1 MIGRVNVFPPLVM
14 PRIRTSSARG
24 QATGLLAG
32 LLLTLS
38 LPTAVAA
45 AVGDLDPSFG
55 GTGKVTTDFGGA
67 DVASAV
73 AVQADGKIVAAGQTN
88 AGSNSTFALA
98 RYHADGSLDAGFG
111 AGGVVTTDLGAT
123 DQAFAVVVQP
133 DGKILAAGRRGS
145 DVGLARYNPDGN
157 LDPGFGTAG
166 KVTTNFGG
174 TELALAVALQPDG
187 KIVVA
192 GRSNAS
198 GNFDFL
204 VARFTPSGSLD
215 SSFGTGGRATTDFSG
230 GSVDRAFGLA
240 LQADGKIV
248 VAGDSDANFAVARYN
263 PDGSL
268 DATFGAGGKLITTFG
283 GADQASSLGIQP
295 DGKIVVAGHTD
306 TGTSTDLAVARY
318 NPDGSLDATFGTGGK
333 VTTNFTGSSDDVA
346 SAVAIQFDG
355 KIIVAGD
362 SQDNFAV
369 ARYNPDGSLDATF
382 GTDGKVTTDLGGED
396 LVHAMALQADGQ
408 IVVAG
413 ESSGNFALARYQ
425 AFAPLLVRLDP
436 NKTAFLAGDS
446 FQVAVAVENPGP
458 PRLADVY
465 FAILPP
471 ASVGPALGCPAG
483 DAIVFLTDA
492 FAPVLTCLSAPEPT
506 IVPFGQN
513 VTIPGALPLTV
524 TPNFFSFVWP
534 PGAPPGAYVFFI
546 VLARPGTLDVIAS
559 ALAEVSFSP

>member
-24 QATGLLAG
+24 QAAGLLAG
-32 LLLTLS
+32 LLLTLG

-45 AVGDLDPSFG
+45 APGDLDPSFG
-55 GTGKVTTDFGGA
+55 GTGKVTTDFGGT

-145 DVGLARYNPDGN
+145 DVGLARYNPDGSA
-157 LDPGFGTAG
+157 DSTFGTGGRA
-166 KVTTNFGG
+166 TANFGG
-174 TELALAVALQPDG
+174 TELALAAAIQPDG

-192 GRSNAS
+192 GRSNAG

-204 VARFTPSGSLD
+204 VARFNPDGSLD
-215 SSFGTGGRATTDFSG
+215 PSFGAGGRVTTDFSG
-230 GSVDRAFGLA
+230 GSVDRAFALA
-240 LQADGKIV
+240 LGPDGKIV

-268 DATFGAGGKLITTFG
+268 DAAFGAGGKVITTFG
-283 GADQASSLGIQP
+283 GADQASSLGIQA

-306 TGTSTDLAVARY
+306 NGTSTDFAVARY
-318 NPDGSLDATFGTGGK
+318 NPDGSLDAAFGSGGR

-346 SAVAIQFDG
+346 SAAAIQFDG
-355 KIIVAGD
+355 KIVVAGNAEE
-362 SQDNFAV
+362 NFAV
-369 ARYNPDGSLDATF
+369 ARYNPDGSLDVTF
-382 GTDGKVTTDLGGED
+382 GTEGKVTSDLGGED
-396 LVHAMALQADGQ
+396 VAHAMALQADGQ
-408 IVVAG
+408 IVVVG
-413 ESSGNFALARYQ
+413 ESSDNFALARYQ
-425 AFAPLLVRLDP
+425 GFAPLLLRLDP
-436 NKTAFLAGDS
+436 NRTTSATGDS
-446 FQVAVAVENPGP
+446 FRLDVVTENPGP
-458 PRLADVY
+458 SRLVDVY
-465 FAILPP
+465 FGIIPP
-471 ASVGPALGCPAG
+471 ASAGPALGCPAA
-483 DAIVFLTDA
+483 DAIVFLVDA
-492 FAPVLTCLSAPEPT
+492 FAPVLTCLSGPEPD

-513 VTIPGALPLTV
+513 VTIPAALPLTV
-524 TPNFFSFVWP
+524 ISNFFGFVWP
-534 PGAPPGAYVFFI
+534 PGAPPGTYVFFI
-546 VLARPGTLDVIAS
+546 VFTRPGGLDVIAI
-559 ALAEVSFSP
+559 ALAAVAFSP